1 VASLWMSGLIHKA
14 QEISSIALGTKAGD
28 ASQLFLSFATG
39 TNAKDQNSGVNAYG
53 RSQLV
58 VPH

>member
-1 VASLWMSGLIHKA
+1 MSGLIHKA
-14 QEISSIALGTKAGD
+14 QENSSTALRMLETRRNC
-28 ASQLFLSFATG
+28 FLSFATG

>member
-1 VASLWMSGLIHKA
+1 MSGLIHKA